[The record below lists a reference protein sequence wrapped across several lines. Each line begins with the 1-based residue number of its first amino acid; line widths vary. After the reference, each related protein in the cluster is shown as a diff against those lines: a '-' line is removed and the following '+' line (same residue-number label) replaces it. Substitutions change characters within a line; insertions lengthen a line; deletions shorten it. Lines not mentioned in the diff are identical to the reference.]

1 MSKRRLGNEIN
12 ELSDAIL
19 GNLEPDQRLQLLLSA
34 QANGNKQR
42 IDQLIESCPRYNSR
56 AIDRAFTDRVWLAQR
71 VAYRA
76 VYDLHM
82 MWLHYKLTRQQQ
94 RYTWVLDY
102 ERDEE
107 PSDEELDRASE
118 RADELRELF
127 AVLYISYHAH
137 QRFATEILNVD
148 PETWLAFHPEGPTV
162 FEAVADVI
170 DDQWEIDFAESYL
183 NERRGTEEEVED
195 ETVEPDQTAS
205 DDGHQVTLEGLAET
219 RYEDLARVWENA
231 IMEIPRPRA

>member
-19 GNLEPDQRLQLLLSA
+19 GDLEPDQRLQLLLSA

-76 VYDLHM
+76 VYDLHTM
-82 MWLHYKLTRQQQ
+82 YLHYELTRQQQ
-94 RYTWVLDY
+94 RYAWVLDY

-118 RADELRELF
+118 RDDELRELF

-137 QRFATEILNVD
+137 QRFATEVLEVD
-148 PETWLAFHPEGPTV
+148 PETWLALHPEGPPV
-162 FEAVADVI
+162 FEVVANVI
-170 DDQWEIDFAESYL
+170 DDQHEIDFAESYL
-183 NERRGTEEEVED
+183 NGLFEED
-195 ETVEPDQTAS
+195 EVVDDETAEPDQTAS
-205 DDGHQVTLEGLAET
+205 DDDRVTLEDVAET
-219 RYEDLARVWENA
+219 RYEALARIWEDA
-231 IMEIPRPRA
+231 ITGIPRPRA